1 MAVKHRFLV
10 VMIVASVWLASCE
23 KAPPPPPAP
32 KAPAPPI
39 VVTPPV
45 NEQMKRLAEEVYVYA
60 YPLVLM
66 DVMKQV
72 ATAKTPVNTFA
83 HKRSVP
89 EPTSSD
95 TVNPNADML
104 LSVAWLDLA
113 KEPVILSV
121 PDTHGR
127 YYLFSARDGWTN
139 VFSSLG
145 KRVTGTDKA
154 NFAIV
159 GPHWKGTLPPGVEEV
174 KAPTE
179 MVLITGQT
187 QVNGK
192 ADYAAVNK
200 LQDEYKL
207 TPLSR
212 FTKGGARA
220 KAGSSAPAPSIR
232 VDVKTAPAEQVAK
245 MDARTFF
252 SRFATLLPANP
263 PAKEDAAMVEKM
275 KKLGIVPGEP
285 FDPGKLDPPAL
296 HGIDEAPKG
305 TQDAMTAAAKGTG
318 GAEIRNGWTFHLDLG
333 RYGVNYGKRAF
344 VAWMGLEAQ
353 APEDEIAM
361 STRLDGAGKPLDGA
375 ARYVVHFDNGK
386 APPADGLWSI
396 TAYNDKQLFAPN
408 ALDRHALGDRDKL
421 KPNADGSIDIYVQ
434 DANPGGDNESNWL
447 PAPKGPFHLVL
458 RVYAPKQDVLT
469 GRWTPPPVKRVT

>member
-1 MAVKHRFLV
+1 MTAKHRS
-10 VMIVASVWLASCE
+10 IVALMMATVWLASCDN
-23 KAPPPPPAP
+23 APPPPPP
-32 KAPAPPI
+32 KPPPPI

-72 ATAKTPVNTFA
+72 ATAKTPINSFA
-83 HKRSVP
+83 HKRAIP
-89 EPTSSD
+89 EPTSAD
-95 TVNPNADML
+95 AANPNADML
-104 LSVAWLDLA
+104 MSNAWLDLS
-113 KEPVILSV
+113 KEPIVLSV

-127 YYLFSARDGWTN
+127 YYLFSAEDGWTN

-154 NFAIV
+154 DFAIV
-159 GPHWKGTLPPGVEEV
+159 GPQWKGTLPPGVEEV

-179 MVLITGQT
+179 MVLLTGRT
-187 QVNGK
+187 QVSGK

-200 LQDEYKL
+200 LQDQYKL
-207 TPLSR
+207 APLSR
-212 FTKGGARA
+212 FTKAAARA
-220 KAGSSAPAPSIR
+220 PAASSAAASSAR
-232 VDVKTAPAEQVAK
+232 VDVKTPPAEQVAK

-252 SRFATLLPANP
+252 TRFAALLPANP
-263 PAKEDAAMVEKM
+263 PTKDDAPMVEKM
-275 KKLGIVPGEP
+275 KKLGIVPGQP
-285 FDPGKLDPPAL
+285 FDPGKLDAPAL
-296 HGIDEAPKG
+296 QGIDEAPKG

-333 RYGVNYGKRAF
+333 RYGINYGKRAF
-344 VAWMGLEAQ
+344 VAWMGLEAE

-361 STRLDGAGKPLDGA
+361 STRLDGSGKPLDGA
-375 ARYVVHFDNGK
+375 GQYVVHFDSGK

-396 TAYNDKQLFAPN
+396 TAYNDKQSFAPN

-421 KPNADGSIDIYVQ
+421 KANADGSIDIYVQ
-434 DANPGGDNESNWL
+434 SANPGGEKESNWL
-447 PAPKGPFHLVL
+447 PAPKGPFNLAL
-458 RVYAPKQDVLT
+458 RIYAPKQDVAA
-469 GRWTPPPVKRVT
+469 GRWAPPPVKRVS